1 MPNHVTNIL
10 KFVGSQDDIDTLR
23 AQIKSVDEQGYETA
37 IDFNK
42 IIPMPPSLRITSG
55 SEVDKGIAILKFTE
69 QGDDSKL
76 RAMLNYPWVK
86 AENITTPQ
94 QLVDY
99 FLKKDDGNREYL
111 TEARIALENIEKYGH
126 KDWYSWSVANWGT
139 KWNAYQTSE
148 QGDSIRFE
156 TAYSTPAP
164 IVEKLS
170 EMFPTVTILLEFAD
184 QDFGY
189 NCGSIVFLAGN
200 VMEEN
205 IPQGG
210 SAEAYALASKIQATD
225 VDSLMYSVC
234 ESEDESFIVS
244 MINTVIAE
252 FDLEEL
258 ICFLKEGDVNMFSE
272 TFLETLK
279 QILLD
284 LEEYEHIGVVDGL
297 INQKVGQN

>member
-10 KFVGSQDDIDTLR
+10 SFAGPQEDIQNLR
-23 AQIKSVDEQGYETA
+23 TQIKSIDEKGTERL
-37 IDFNK
+37 IDFDK
-42 IIPMPPSLRITSG
+42 IIPMPPSLNITSG

-69 QGDDSKL
+69 QGDDSNL

-111 TEARIALENIEKYGH
+111 KEARIALDNAKNYGH

-139 KWNAYQTSE
+139 KWNAYDTAE
-148 QGDSIRFE
+148 QGDSIRFD
-156 TAYSTPAP
+156 TAWSTPAP

-170 EMFPTVTILLEFAD
+170 NMFPNVTITLEFAD
-184 QDFGY
+184 EDFGY

-200 VMEEN
+200 VIEEN

-225 VDSLMYSVC
+225 VDSLMYSAC
-234 ESEDESFIVS
+234 ESEDEKFIVS
-244 MINTVIAE
+244 MVNNAIAE

-279 QILLD
+279 NVLIE
-284 LEEYEHIGVVDGL
+284 LEAYEHIGVVDEL
-297 INQKVGQN
+297 INQKVGEN